1 MQVGENIVDIVTPDF
16 SECAPTIERANP
28 KEMLTVKETP
38 EGREVR
44 INSSSLGIILSCPRK
59 AYYVLHRNLKSRT
72 ESPALIF
79 GTAIH
84 KALEVFY
91 SHPRSVRNIPPNF
104 KERSDLM
111 AYASPEER
119 EQKAAEHF
127 LYAAVDAFVTAAQP
141 LQQLPD
147 TDKRSI
153 ANGVWILQEYF
164 KTYIN
169 DPYVVYSDA
178 NGPVTERTF
187 DLELVKRPGLT
198 IILFGTIDVVLKH
211 ELNGNILPADHKTSS
226 IVGSDFFNRL
236 KPNHQYTGYLL
247 GTQKVLGL
255 DTNEFLVNCV
265 QVKERPKTARGSAP
279 HFPRQ
284 PTNRSEADIVEFIDA
299 VEEAVTNYLRW
310 MDTKKW
316 PLGHVDACTMWG
328 GCQFLE
334 VCSAPG
340 ALRENLIDAKFQVE
354 EKVNG

>member
-1 MQVGENIVDIVTPDF
+1 MLVSPDF
-16 SECAPTIERANP
+16 SEIAPTLARENP
-28 KEMLTVKETP
+28 KEMLTVKDTP

-59 AYYVLHRNLKSRT
+59 AYYVLHRGLKSRT

-79 GTAIH
+79 GSAIH

-91 SHPRSVRNIPPNF
+91 SHPRSVRNIPPDF

-111 AYASPEER
+111 AYATPEER
-119 EQKAAEHF
+119 TAKAAEHF
-127 LYAAVDAFVTAAQP
+127 LYAAVDAFVTVAQP

-187 DLELVKRPGLT
+187 DLPLVERPGLR
-198 IILFGTIDVVLKH
+198 IVLFGTIDVVLRH
-211 ELNGNILPADHKTSS
+211 EVSGNILPADHKTSS

-247 GTQKVLGL
+247 GTQRILGL

-284 PTNRSEADIVEFIDA
+284 ITTRSETDINEFIDSVTFA
-299 VEEAVTNYLRW
+299 VQNYLMW
-310 MDTKKW
+310 MDEQKW

-334 VCSAPG
+334 TCSAPSS
-340 ALRENLIDAKFQVE
+340 LRENLIEAKFQVE